1 MIIPIILAGGSGT
14 RLWPLSRQLYPKQ
27 LIGLVD
33 DRTLLQNT
41 LVRLTGLDRVSGP
54 MVVCNQDHRFM
65 VAEQVREINADT
77 AAIILEPVGRNTA
90 PAIVDACRNALDNSR
105 QDLDFLRLEGD
116 AFSASPSDSI
126 DYAVMEKTDIGVVV
140 PLSAGWNDLGS
151 WEALWQTGQKDDIQ
165 NVIHGD
171 VLMSDVKNSYLY
183 AESWENSP
191 GIDRGAAR
199 TVSWRR

>member
-33 DRTLLQNT
+33 DKTLLQNT
-41 LVRLTGLDRVSGP
+41 LVRLNGLDRVSGP

-90 PAIVDACRNALDNSR
+90 PAIAVAALKTVQTDPDAVLLVLPADHVIADIPAFHTAL
-105 QDLDFLRLEGD
+105 
-116 AFSASPSDSI
+116 
-126 DYAVMEKTDIGVVV
+126 EKTDIGAVV

-151 WEALWQTGQKDDIQ
+151 WEALWQTGQKDDLQ

-171 VLMSDVKNSYLY
+171 VLIWDVKNFYLH
-183 AESWENSP
+183 AESRENPP
-191 GIDRGAAR
+191 GVDRGAVRA
-199 TVSWRR
+199 VSWRR

>member
-14 RLWPLSRQLYPKQ
+14 RLWPLSRQLYLKQ

-33 DRTLLQNT
+33 DHTLLQNT
-41 LVRLTGLDRVSGP
+41 LVRLNGLDRVSGS

-126 DYAVMEKTDIGVVV
+126 DYAVMEKTDIGAVV

-151 WEALWQTGQKDDIQ
+151 WEALWQTGQKDDLQ

-171 VLMSDVKNSYLY
+171 VLMSDVKNSYLH
-183 AESWENSP
+183 AESRENST
-191 GIDRGAAR
+191 GVDRGAVRA
-199 TVSWRR
+199 VSWRR

>member
-27 LIGLVD
+27 LI
-33 DRTLLQNT
+33 
-41 LVRLTGLDRVSGP
+41 GLDRVSGP

-90 PAIVDACRNALDNSR
+90 PAIAVAALKTVQTDPEAVLLVLPA
-105 QDLDFLRLEGD
+105 DHVIADVP
-116 AFSASPSDSI
+116 AFHA
-126 DYAVMEKTDIGVVV
+126 ALEKTDIGAVV

-151 WEALWQTGQKDDIQ
+151 WEALWQTGQKDDLQ

-171 VLMSDVKNSYLY
+171 VLMSDVKNSYLH
-183 AESWENSP
+183 AESRENST
-191 GIDRGAAR
+191 GVDRGAVRA
-199 TVSWRR
+199 VSWRR